1 MITSI
6 AQTKVPIRGKQFKN
20 MIEKVSILIANY
32 NNGRYIMDAIESIRH
47 QSYHNWE
54 IVIVDDCST
63 DTSVEVYKNLEEDNR
78 IRIFFNSS
86 NMGCGYTKRQCVAQA
101 NGDICG
107 FLDPDDTLTKD
118 AIQIMVAEHD
128 KHPDSSLIG
137 STCFNA
143 DENLNI
149 VSISSYGRPIPQ
161 GHSFL
166 TYRQGVTAF
175 ATFRKKCYEQTEGID
190 PLMLRAVDHDLY
202 YKLEEVGKVYYVD
215 KPLYYYRQNTA
226 SNISLGEENIMKAHA
241 WDIYAMINAC
251 KRRGISIE
259 ENALKNVD
267 VFVKYGINMG
277 ASQVRNSKSYK
288 LGRFLLHP
296 IDSVLKHHKD

>member
-1 MITSI
+1 MSM
-6 AQTKVPIRGKQFKN
+6 N
-20 MIEKVSILIANY
+20 EKVSILIANY
-32 NNGRYIMDAIESIRH
+32 NNSRYLMDAIDSIRH

-54 IVIVDDCST
+54 IIIVDDCST
-63 DTSVEVYKNLEEDNR
+63 DNSVEIYKNLEEESR
-78 IRIFFNSS
+78 IHIFFNSN
-86 NMGCGYTKRQCVAQA
+86 NMGCGYTKRQCVAHA
-101 NGDICG
+101 NGEICG
-107 FLDPDDTLTKD
+107 FLDPDDTLTED

-149 VSISSYGRPIPQ
+149 VSISSYGCSIPQ

-175 ATFRKKCYEQTEGID
+175 ATFRKKCYEMTEGID

-226 SNISLGEENIMKAHA
+226 GNISLGEENMMKAHA

-251 KRRGISIE
+251 KRRGIPIE
-259 ENALKNVD
+259 KNALKYVD
-267 VFVKYGINMG
+267 VFVNHGINMG
-277 ASQVRNSKSYK
+277 ASKVRNSKSYK
-288 LGRFLLHP
+288 LGHFLLHP
-296 IDSVLKHHKD
+296 IDSFLKRHKD